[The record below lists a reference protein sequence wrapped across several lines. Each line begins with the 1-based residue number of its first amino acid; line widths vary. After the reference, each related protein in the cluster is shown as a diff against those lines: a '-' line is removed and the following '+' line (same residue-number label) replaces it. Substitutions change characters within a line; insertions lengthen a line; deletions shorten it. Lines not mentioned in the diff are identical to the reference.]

1 MLFDLRYTKHQHPP
15 FYEHYVRIKSYEN
28 TESTGKVKL
37 STPPSTDMRG
47 KDVILIEDIVDTGGT
62 IEFLRQHFL
71 EELGA
76 GSVATCTLLEKPA
89 RREVDI
95 PVEYVGFS
103 VPDLFVIGY
112 GLDFNQRYRSLPYI
126 GILKPEMYQ

>member
-1 MLFDLRYTKHQHPP
+1 MFSADL
-15 FYEHYVRIKSYEN
+15 VRHFVPAHVLDFVKVSSYEG

-112 GLDFNQRYRSLPYI
+112 GVDFNQRYRSLPYI

>member
-1 MLFDLRYTKHQHPP
+1 MP
-15 FYEHYVRIKSYEN
+15 FSVLYER
-28 TESTGKVKL
+28 
-37 STPPSTDMRG
+37 
-47 KDVILIEDIVDTGGT
+47 
-62 IEFLRQHFL
+62 
-71 EELGA
+71 LGA